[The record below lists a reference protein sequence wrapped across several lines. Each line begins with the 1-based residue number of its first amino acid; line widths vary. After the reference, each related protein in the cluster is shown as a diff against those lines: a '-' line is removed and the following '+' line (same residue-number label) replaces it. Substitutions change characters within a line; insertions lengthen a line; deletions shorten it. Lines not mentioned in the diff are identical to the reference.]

1 MVTVDPDLGLVR
13 VERMAGAWAAGR
25 ILNPKTAENQMR
37 GGGIMGIGQALLEGS
52 ATDPATARLLNPGL
66 NEYLIPT
73 HADAPPINVT
83 FIEEHD
89 PDISPLG
96 SKGIGELPVVGAA
109 PAIANAVS
117 HATGRRIRRLPI
129 MPEDLL

>member
-1 MVTVDPDLGLVR
+1 MIRPMPPVCAFGPLAGGARVDCPGPPKPDG
-13 VERMAGAWAAGR
+13 
-25 ILNPKTAENQMR
+25 
-37 GGGIMGIGQALLEGS
+37 GQAGS
-52 ATDPATARLLNPGL
+52 APATARLLNPGL

-73 HADAPPINVT
+73 HADAPPISVT

-109 PAIANAVS
+109 PAIANAVF
-117 HATGRRIRRLPI
+117 HATGRRVRHLRSCPRTSCK
-129 MPEDLL
+129 EDLKPPE

>member
-1 MVTVDPDLGLVR
+1 MSFGAWFAVDPDLGLIR
-13 VERMAGAWAAGR
+13 VERMAAAWAAGR

-52 ATDPATARLLNPGL
+52 ATDPSTARLLNPGL

-73 HADAPPINVT
+73 HAEASPINVT

-89 PDISPLG
+89 PR
-96 SKGIGELPVVGAA
+96 
-109 PAIANAVS
+109 
-117 HATGRRIRRLPI
+117 T
-129 MPEDLL
+129 